1 MLRSNKNIGVEI
13 IIFVDIIRVIV
24 VEKFVEVGVNL
35 INDIFVGIYDDEMFF
50 VVVVLKV
57 LIILMY
63 ICGILK
69 IM

>member
-1 MLRSNKNIGVEI
+1 MEI
-13 IIFVDIIRVIV
+13 LIFVDMIRVIV
-24 VEKFVEVGVNL
+24 VEKVIEVGINL

-50 VVVVLKV
+50 VVVDLKV

-63 ICGILK
+63 IWGMLK